1 MNLTQKIM
9 TIAIFCASQSCAMSG
24 ASIPSGSTPPIQ
36 VQFELPDISG
46 KILRTSDFRGKVV
59 LLDIW
64 ASWCGPC
71 SEALPL
77 YANLQKELA
86 DRKFQVIA
94 VSVDEEKSALVDYV
108 NDNFGQKG
116 LPFVILHDQE
126 GDLARELGVDTM
138 PTTYILDQNAKMIF
152 LHRGFN
158 GEDDLAK
165 LRGKIQD
172 ALSSNSQ

>member
-1 MNLTQKIM
+1 M
-9 TIAIFCASQSCAMSG
+9 TVAILCASQSCAVSG
-24 ASIPSGSTPPIQ
+24 PSTPSGSRPPIQ

-46 KILRTSDFRGKVV
+46 KILRTTDFRGKVV

-71 SEALPL
+71 NEALPL
-77 YANLQKELA
+77 YAKLQKELT
-86 DRKFQVIA
+86 DQNFQVIA
-94 VSVDEEKSALVDYV
+94 VSVDEDKSALVDYV
-108 NDNFGQKG
+108 KDNFGQKG
-116 LPFVILHDQE
+116 PPFVILHDQE
-126 GDLARELGVDTM
+126 GNLARELGVDTM

-165 LRGKIQD
+165 LRANIQD
-172 ALSSNSQ
+172 ALSSISQ